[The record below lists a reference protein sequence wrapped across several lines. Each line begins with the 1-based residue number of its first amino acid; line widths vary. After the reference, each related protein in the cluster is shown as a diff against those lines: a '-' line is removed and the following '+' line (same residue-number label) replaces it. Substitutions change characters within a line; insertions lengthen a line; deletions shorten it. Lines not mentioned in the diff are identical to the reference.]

1 MNTLPNNRTC
11 IMHNSKTKVLFIQP
25 VFAHY
30 RYPLF
35 DMLHKNH
42 EAYNLIV
49 AHDDGRKHEV

>member
-1 MNTLPNNRTC
+1 
-11 IMHNSKTKVLFIQP
+11 MHNSKTKVLFIQP